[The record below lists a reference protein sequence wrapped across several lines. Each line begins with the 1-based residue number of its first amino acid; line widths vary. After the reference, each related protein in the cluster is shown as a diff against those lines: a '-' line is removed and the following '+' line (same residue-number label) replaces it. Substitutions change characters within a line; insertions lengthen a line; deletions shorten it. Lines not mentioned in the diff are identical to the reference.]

1 MGEGK
6 VQGGGGGGNGGAV
19 AAEPSV
25 FRGTAYSAVRTTVAL
40 AIWLGSIHFNVALV
54 LAALL
59 LFPSRIAI
67 GVFVVLLILM
77 TIPLNDKSDWGKNLS
92 RYICKYASGYF
103 PVTLH
108 VEDIS
113 AFDPNEAYV
122 FGYEPHSVLPIGLC
136 ALASNTGFMPL
147 PKVKALA
154 SSAVFYTPF
163 LRHIWTWMGLIPA
176 SRKSFYSYLTAG
188 YSCIIIPGGVQEVT
202 LMEHDSEVVFLRNR
216 KGFVRIA
223 IELGRPIVPVFCFGQ
238 SKVYKWW
245 KPSGKLFLQIA
256 RVIRFYPTV
265 FWGIYGTPI
274 PFQRPM
280 HVVVGR
286 PILVEKSPQ
295 PSVEEVDVIHQQFIA
310 ALEELFGKHKG
321 KAGYPDLSLRIY

>member
-67 GVFVVLLILM
+67 GFRGAADLNDD
-77 TIPLNDKSDWGKNLS
+77 PLNDKSDWGRTCRGTLFVLS
-92 RYICKYASGYF
+92 SYICKYASGYF

-113 AFDPNEAYV
+113 AFDPNEATVIFLVSVFIYLCILLDLGTTSL

-136 ALASNTGFMPL
+136 ALASNTVLCRCPRSRPL
-147 PKVKALA
+147 Q
-154 SSAVFYTPF
+154 AVFYTPF

-176 SRKSFYSYLTAG
+176 SRKNFYSYLAAG
-188 YSCIIIPGGVQEVT
+188 YSCIIIPGG
-202 LMEHDSEVVFLRNR
+202 SRRNR
-216 KGFVRIA
+216 KGFIRIA

-238 SKVYKWW
+238 
-245 KPSGKLFLQIA
+245 LFLQIA
-256 RVIRFYPTV
+256 RVIKFYPTV

-274 PFQRPM
+274 PFQHPM

-321 KAGYPDLSLRIY
+321 KAGTQISA